1 MLSTFTVYSECTKAL
16 NFENFQCRHTQ
27 EATGVQLNSNSKCTK
42 ALSSL
47 LAQALASFFL
57 LKNNMLMLIFFYI
70 SQCRHTQEA
79 TGAQLKDVDFKLRAS
94 NEAVHA
100 FLTRLNAVD
109 KQGLWNESELQR
121 ARDRCVTGCRSY
133 ICIYTHIY
141 IYIGPLSLRPMSLW
155 EIAMR

>member
-1 MLSTFTVYSECTKAL
+1 MYSSIVIVNVLRRSRLCWL
-16 NFENFQCRHTQ
+16 RR
-27 EATGVQLNSNSKCTK
+27 
-42 ALSSL
+42 L
-47 LAQALASFFL
+47 LLFFF

-121 ARDRCVTGCRSY
+121 ARDRCVTGCSCS
-133 ICIYTHIY
+133 ICIHTYTCI
-141 IYIGPLSLRPMSLW
+141 
-155 EIAMR
+155 